1 MRPRDLPFTSNPS
14 RIKLENIMKK
24 VSLLFVLSLL
34 LALTT
39 SVMAYQTNNAQSDS
53 RKMQSQ
59 VASGQKMK
67 LQGTVLKNENNTL
80 TVRDASGSE
89 VNVQIAANTKIK
101 EKKSNPFRGAK
112 TYSSADVI
120 RGLFVEVEGR
130 GDASGNLVADEIKF
144 SNDAQRIAVSI
155 NSTVVPVENRVGQAE
170 TRLTE
175 AEQNAQRLSG
185 QVEELS
191 Q

>member
-1 MRPRDLPFTSNPS
+1 M
-14 RIKLENIMKK
+14 LENIMKK

-39 SVMAYQTNNAQSDS
+39 SVMAYENNKAQNDS
-53 RKMQSQ
+53 RKMQTQ

-67 LQGTVLKNENNTL
+67 VQGTVLKKENDTL

-89 VNVQIAANTKIK
+89 VNVQIAANTKIE

-112 TYSSADVI
+112 KYSSADVM

-130 GDASGNLVADEIKF
+130 GDASGNIVAEKI
-144 SNDAQRIAVSI
+144 
-155 NSTVVPVENRVGQAE
+155 
-170 TRLTE
+170 
-175 AEQNAQRLSG
+175 
-185 QVEELS
+185 
-191 Q
+191 